1 LFPAFFLAN
10 FPDASV
16 IAASHTA
23 ELSERWGRRVRNS
36 INEHELTLGIRLR
49 ADAQAV
55 GRWQLETGGEYL
67 AVGVGQAVVGF
78 RADLIV
84 VDDPIRSREDAF
96 SEVVRRSIWEWFTT
110 ELRTRLRPG
119 GRMVLILT
127 RWHESDLAG
136 RLLEEAEK
144 GGERWE
150 TLILPAVAEVN
161 DPIGR
166 APGEFLWEDGD
177 YGYANFLKNEQ
188 KNQNPMSWASLFQQR
203 PAPETGDYFKA
214 EWLKPYEKA
223 PDLKTLRVYAGSD
236 FAVSEGRGDWTV
248 HVIVGVDS
256 DSRLWLL
263 DLWREQTT
271 PDVWVDRMLD
281 LAVKWK
287 PIITWAEESGQI
299 KSSVGPF
306 LDRRQR
312 ERKIPLFRRTFPT
325 KGDKAVRAQSIRGLM
340 ALRGLY
346 VPTKASWYSAFLQ
359 ELLSFPAGKH
369 DDQVDAL
376 GLVGQLLDVIMP
388 GMAPAKAPATTVPKD
403 YVEMADYATFM
414 RAGRDPEFHLH
425 DVDGASAENWKTL

>member
-1 LFPAFFLAN
+1 
-10 FPDASV
+10 
-16 IAASHTA
+16 
-23 ELSERWGRRVRNS
+23 
-36 INEHELTLGIRLR
+36 
-49 ADAQAV
+49 
-55 GRWQLETGGEYL
+55 
-67 AVGVGQAVVGF
+67 
-78 RADLIV
+78 
-84 VDDPIRSREDAF
+84 
-96 SEVVRRSIWEWFTT
+96 
-110 ELRTRLRPG
+110 
-119 GRMVLILT
+119 MVLILT

-166 APGEFLWEDGD
+166 MPGEFLWKDGD
-177 YGYANFLKNEQ
+177 YGYANFLKQEQ
-188 KNQNPMSWASLFQQR
+188 KNQSPMNWSALFQQR
-203 PAPETGDYFKA
+203 PAPETGEYFKS

-248 HVIVGVDS
+248 HIVVGVDS

-271 PDVWVDRMLD
+271 PDIWIDRMLD

-346 VPTKASWYSAFLQ
+346 VPTKASWYAAFQ
-359 ELLSFPAGKH
+359 EEILRFPAGKH

-388 GMAPAKAPATTVPKD
+388 GMAPAKVPCQRHAEGLCRD
-403 YVEMADYATFM
+403 GRLLDLYAR
-414 RAGRDPEFHLH
+414 RA
-425 DVDGASAENWKTL
+425 